1 MATRFTFPRV
11 TWPRVIGVALFAG
24 VSVGAVGASFT
35 VANAGLGDRMGIYAS
50 ASFADLAGNRD
61 AIEGTH
67 ALANDR
73 CRECGDTYD
82 ISYGT
87 DPDRPRLGARVSDRG
102 WNVAETGWGAQSFAD
117 TVEPNLVPAGDAETG
132 RNSNQA
138 AGDTDREQLVTR
150 SSHNMQAALAATAEP
165 APPAYAAPAPE
176 SAAESAIEVAAPVL

>member
-1 MATRFTFPRV
+1 MATIFTIPRV
-11 TWPRVIGVALFAG
+11 TWARVVGVALFAG
-24 VSVGAVGASFT
+24 ISVGAVGASFT
-35 VANAGLGDRMGIYAS
+35 VANARLGDRMGIYAS

-67 ALANDR
+67 ALATDR

-82 ISYGT
+82 ISYGN

-117 TVEPNLVPAGDAETG
+117 TVEPSFVPAGDAETG

-138 AGDTDREQLVTR
+138 ARDTDRHQLITQ
-150 SSHNMQAALAATAEP
+150 SSRNMQAALAATAEP
-165 APPAYAAPAPE
+165 ATPAYAAP
-176 SAAESAIEVAAPVL
+176 AAESAIEVAALAL